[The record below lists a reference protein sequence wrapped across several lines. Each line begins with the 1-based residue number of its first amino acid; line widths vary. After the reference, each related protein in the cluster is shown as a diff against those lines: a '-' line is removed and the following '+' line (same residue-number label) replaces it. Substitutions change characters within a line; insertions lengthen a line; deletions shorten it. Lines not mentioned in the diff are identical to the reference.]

1 MYRKMRA
8 GFKPFM
14 GKGVLTAR
22 TVRPSTE
29 TLVAQGVL

>member
-8 GFKPFM
+8 GFEPFM

-22 TVRPSTE
+22 TVQPSTE
-29 TLVAQGVL
+29 ALAAQGVL